1 MHPALS
7 GAGSSPA
14 AGADPGGA
22 IYRFGQFTLYPAR
35 KLLACG
41 DCPVVLGGRAFDL
54 LVALVMRAG
63 EVVSH
68 HDLVAAVWPHAVVE
82 ENGLRVHMSALRKA
96 LGECPADQYIVTV
109 LGRGYRFVK
118 QVSPGAAARA
128 DGPRAGWSAL
138 PPLPCTYSR
147 AARLLGRDAVAAE
160 LAACLARG
168 ALVTVTG
175 AGGIGKSAVALAHA
189 ASQVRHYGDGVHIVD
204 FAQAGDAAMVAGA
217 IGSALGIA
225 LQHADPLGAVSQAL
239 VGLHAL
245 LVFDNCEHVLP
256 EVARFAARITAA
268 APRVALLATSR
279 APLGLAGEQVVRL
292 PPLALPEGQPLPDCD
307 AALGFPAIALFVE
320 RAQANASEFAL
331 TSANLPLVARLCQ
344 QLDGL
349 PLAIELAAA
358 RVEALGVEGLVARL
372 DDMFRLLTRS
382 RRLASP
388 RHAALEAMLDCS
400 YRLLD
405 GVERT
410 LLRRLS
416 VFHDSFSLESAVL
429 VCAFEALAPEA
440 VRAALPA
447 LVAKSLLAPEPG
459 PGAPRYR
466 CLNLT
471 RRYAAAH
478 LAASGEANAVARRHA
493 VHLRALLA
501 QARAEIDGRPLSQW
515 RSRHGRLSAD
525 LLAALDW
532 AFGEDGEAQLG
543 LVLCAAVPLP
553 LLELGMLDGF
563 RRRIETA
570 LAVLARGALAG
581 PALEACLLAIWTLA
595 TAHVAVPPEQR
606 AAMYERLLHRAPAAL
621 EPDGRALVCS
631 AVCLAAFAAGDL
643 ARIGA
648 VTREAAGLART
659 RDYEGRMAGQVMGL
673 LAERWDALRLHFQGR
688 YPEARVHARQAL
700 ESVLPGGAAHVL
712 GPIPQPVAIGVI
724 LARSDWLE
732 GRADTALAR
741 ARQVLAIAE
750 TEHPFALALALG
762 VALVPVALWRGDDA
776 LALQALERLETHA
789 RRHALGFWCEWA
801 EHLRRVL
808 GAATHDA
815 LEAAPGQVGALPLM
829 RDLML
834 SVRPDSLSEPELA
847 AAERGQDSW
856 CAPELL
862 RIRAARAHVH
872 GAALLEVE
880 AGLARAS
887 VAAQAQGALAWEL
900 RCAVSLAMLWREQG
914 RSRQGRTLLAGVL
927 ARFAE
932 GFDTGDLRGARALHA
947 QLAAQPGDAS

>member
-118 QVSPGAAARA
+118 PVSPGAAVRA
-128 DGPRAGWSAL
+128 DDSRAGWSAL
-138 PPLPCTYSR
+138 PPLPPANPR

-168 ALVTVTG
+168 ALVTVAG

-189 ASQVRHYGDGVHIVD
+189 ASQVQHYGDGVHIVD
-204 FAQAGDAAMVAGA
+204 FARAGDAVMVAAA
-217 IGSALGIA
+217 IGSALGVSLQQADAVHAISGA
-225 LQHADPLGAVSQAL
+225 LG
-239 VGLHAL
+239 GLHAL

-256 EVARFAARITAA
+256 DVVRFAAAIMAA
-268 APRVALLATSR
+268 APRVAVLATSR
-279 APLGLAGEQVVRL
+279 APLGLVGEQVVRL
-292 PPLALPEGQPLPDCD
+292 PPLASPELSQLPDCD
-307 AALGFPAIALFVE
+307 DALAFPAIALFVQ
-320 RAQANASEFAL
+320 RAQANASEFTL
-331 TSANLPLVARLCQ
+331 SPANLAQVARLCQ

-358 RVEALGVEGLVARL
+358 RVEALGVDGLVARL

-416 VFHDSFSLESAVL
+416 VFHDSVAMESAVL
-429 VCAFEALAPEA
+429 VCAVDVLTPDA

-447 LVAKSLLAPEPG
+447 LVAKSLLVQESG
-459 PGAPRYR
+459 PGEPRYR
-466 CLNLT
+466 CLNIT

-478 LAASGEANAVARRHA
+478 LGASGEANTVARRHA

-501 QARAEIDGRPLSQW
+501 QARAELDGRSLPQW
-515 RSRHGRLSAD
+515 RRRHGRLSAD
-525 LLAALDW
+525 LMAALDW
-532 AFGEDGEAQLG
+532 AFGAHGEAQLG

-563 RRRIETA
+563 RRRIEMA
-570 LAVLARGALAG
+570 LVVLARGDLAG
-581 PALEACLLAIWTLA
+581 PALEACLLALWTQA
-595 TAHVAVPPEQR
+595 TAHVAVPPSQR
-606 AAMYERLLHRAPAAL
+606 AAMYARLLRQAPAAL
-621 EPDGRALVCS
+621 EPDQRALVCS
-631 AVCLAAFAAGDL
+631 AVCLAAFTAGDL
-643 ARIGA
+643 ACIGA
-648 VTREAAGLART
+648 VTREAARLART
-659 RDYEGRMAGQVMGL
+659 RDYEGRMAGQVMAL

-688 YPEARVHARQAL
+688 HLEAREHGLHTL
-700 ESVLPGGAAHVL
+700 ESSVAGAAAHVL

-762 VALVPVALWRGDDA
+762 MAFAPVALWRGDDA
-776 LALQALERLETHA
+776 LALQALERLEAHA

-801 EHLRRVL
+801 RHLRRVL
-808 GAATHDA
+808 GAGTDDDHD
-815 LEAAPGQVGALPLM
+815 EGPGQIGALPLM
-829 RDLML
+829 VDLVL
-834 SVRPDSLSEPELA
+834 SVRPGSLTLPELVA
-847 AAERGQDSW
+847 AGRDQDSW

-862 RIRAARAHVH
+862 RICAERAHAH
-872 GAALLEVE
+872 GAAPLEVE
-880 AGLARAS
+880 AGLARAC

-900 RCAVSLAMLWREQG
+900 RCAVSLARLWRDAG
-914 RSRQGRTLLAGVL
+914 RARQGRTMLAGVL
-927 ARFAE
+927 GRFEE
-932 GFDTGDLRGARALHA
+932 GFDTGDLRAARALHA
-947 QLAAQPGDAS
+947 QLAAEPDAGG